1 MIKRIVSTCWLLV
14 LILLFFPGCNK
25 TPAPSAS
32 PMNNTQTT
40 TSPALSID
48 RLQVVQELKTR
59 LENWL
64 DNNAPTNYGG
74 AYIDLNVLHICL
86 TDEDKTEFTA
96 LFSEEY
102 LDKTLQ
108 PVLSAANI
116 AADSAEA
123 QQYRKATWVF
133 YEVCEYS
140 LAQLEDTAILV
151 DEIAKAHSE
160 LPMQIDISV
169 QHNRVVISVWASED
183 GESQKEK
190 AEELLSEEGI
200 NTDMLMIVDH
210 SYA

>member
-1 MIKRIVSTCWLLV
+1 MIRRLSGICWLL
-14 LILLFFPGCNK
+14 ILALFFLSGCNK
-25 TPAPSAS
+25 APASSAS
-32 PMNNTQTT
+32 LASNTQTT
-40 TSPALSID
+40 TSPKLTIDSLQMAQALKA
-48 RLQVVQELKTR
+48 RLDEWVS
-59 LENWL
+59 
-64 DNNAPTNYGG
+64 NNAPTNYGG

-200 NTDMLMIVDH
+200 NMDMLMIVDH